1 MDAGKREIE
10 LIRLLGKADRP
21 LRLDAVAA
29 SLNVSEKTIR
39 RDLRRLNHALKDTE
53 CSIVLQKGACSLQG
67 PSRERLASLLE
78 ARLDIPE
85 TQSERVC
92 WLAGFFLMNE
102 TASVPD
108 LAARLYVSESTIKND
123 IHLVKEDL
131 DGFGLSLVRFGQGL
145 RLEGGEEQIR
155 SCLLHLIRSGKISPD
170 FGLQAMQQRR
180 IHELVE
186 DALDAENLA
195 LSEAGIANLFL
206 HVQVALFRLQ
216 KGMALSCAHTA
227 PRQFLQPATRLA
239 DDLKH
244 AVQIELPDG
253 EIENL
258 AWHMAAQK
266 RSLSFR
272 FDAQTSQSLDKAVQ
286 KSLVE
291 VDHLYGTGL
300 RQDSVLIDGLVAH
313 LSVALV
319 RLKRGMVIE
328 NPILDDIR
336 RQYPY
341 AMELAQILSVRLQSL
356 FGCMFPLTEVGYLAV
371 HIGGSLFRGRY
382 GKDRRKKVALV
393 CTTGMGTSLLLLAKI
408 NDIFREQLD
417 LTGTFTMRQATT
429 LRPRDADLILSTVQ
443 LPSEVS
449 LPWIHISPLLAEQ
462 DIRSIQRFIQTDG
475 EPVPIRALFQ
485 PSLFFDHLPPM
496 SRQEV
501 LDVLSNRL
509 WREGFVDETAR
520 DSFWQREQ
528 LGTTE
533 IGNLLAVP
541 HCMAGTVV
549 RPAIAV
555 AVLEKPI
562 VWEYGMVQV
571 VLMIAVSKEFLKKE
585 NGFFLRLYQRLNTT
599 MKIKEFIN
607 TRHLDLLMDAFNEED
622 IL

>member
-39 RDLRRLNHALKDTE
+39 RDLRRLDHALKDTE

-186 DALDAENLA
+186 EALDAENLS

-206 HVQVALFRLQ
+206 HVQVALF
-216 KGMALSCAHTA
+216 
-227 PRQFLQPATRLA
+227 RLA

-319 RLKRGMVIE
+319 RLKHGMVIE

-356 FGCMFPLTEVGYLAV
+356 FGCLFPLTEVGYLAV

-475 EPVPIRALFQ
+475 EPVPIRALFH

>member
-39 RDLRRLNHALKDTE
+39 RDLRRLDHALKDTE

-186 DALDAENLA
+186 EALDAENLA

-206 HVQVALFRLQ
+206 HVQVALF
-216 KGMALSCAHTA
+216 
-227 PRQFLQPATRLA
+227 RLA

-319 RLKRGMVIE
+319 RLKHGMVIE

-356 FGCMFPLTEVGYLAV
+356 FGCLFPLTEVGYLAV

-475 EPVPIRALFQ
+475 EPVPIRALFH